1 MEVLALEHDAA
12 GAASVGD
19 AAYTPE
25 LLRAEALRVWEL
37 TQDGVVRRT
46 WFRDDRHAAVL
57 LLEVADLAAA
67 QDALA
72 TLPLVS
78 AGLIEFDLVPLRA
91 YPGLARLWGGEA

>member
-1 MEVLALEHDAA
+1 MEVLALERDAA
-12 GAASVGD
+12 GAAALGD
-19 AAYTPE
+19 AAFTPE

-46 WFRDDRHAAVL
+46 WFREDRHAAVL
-57 LLEVADLAAA
+57 LLEATDLAAA
-67 QDALA
+67 RDALA

-78 AGLIEFDLVPLRA
+78 AGLIEFELVPLRA

>member
-12 GAASVGD
+12 GAASAGEG
-19 AAYTPE
+19 AYTPA

-57 LLEVADLAAA
+57 LLEVADVAAA
-67 QDALA
+67 RDVLA
-72 TLPLVS
+72 TLPLVA
-78 AGLIEFDLVPLRA
+78 AGLIDFDVVPLRA
-91 YPGLARLWGGEA
+91 YPGLARLWADGA